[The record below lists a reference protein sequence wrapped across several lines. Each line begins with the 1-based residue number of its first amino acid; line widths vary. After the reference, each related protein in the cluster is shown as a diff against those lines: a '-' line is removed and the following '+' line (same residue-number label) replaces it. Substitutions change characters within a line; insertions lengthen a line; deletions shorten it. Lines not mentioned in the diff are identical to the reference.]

1 MELKRREK
9 LCKKKML
16 RRKVDQ
22 SSEKNHGFVNIR
34 KSSNAFILENCV
46 GSRQTYYYLACNRM
60 VRKIIN
66 ILKGKL
72 LAIQC
77 SLLVMLNKVTVL
89 KIENAINVERQSLN
103 NTYSRFQSFC
113 N

>member
-72 LAIQC
+72 LLAYDVFAC
-77 SLLVMLNKVTVL
+77 DTLNKVTVL
-89 KIENAINVERQSLN
+89 KIENAIYVERKSFDN
-103 NTYSRFQSFC
+103 IHIYIYSRL
-113 N
+113 